1 MNPVTPPSI
10 ALTAATPPA
19 GRLRLALPA
28 WTACAALA
36 AAGVLAGAA
45 LLPRVAHAQ
54 AGGNAPVRI
63 GVVGPFTGPS
73 ADFGVPMLNGIKRGL
88 FSNEAGMGSAPN
100 CPLPRQAIGPGTY
113 NLVVQLGNL
122 RSAPVPFVLSEA
134 QQPGPVAPPAGE
146 APPPAPAAPAPGEP
160 TLPGPAN

>member
-1 MNPVTPPSI
+1 MNPVIPPSI

-54 AGGNAPVRI
+54 VGGNAPVRI

-73 ADFGVPMLNGIKRGL
+73 ADFGVPMLNGIKLAVDEINAVGGYLGR
-88 FSNEAGMGSAPN
+88 
-100 CPLPRQAIGPGTY
+100 PLE
-113 NLVVQLGNL
+113 LVVTVSYTHL
-122 RSAPVPFVLSEA
+122 
-134 QQPGPVAPPAGE
+134 
-146 APPPAPAAPAPGEP
+146 
-160 TLPGPAN
+160 TLPTSDLV